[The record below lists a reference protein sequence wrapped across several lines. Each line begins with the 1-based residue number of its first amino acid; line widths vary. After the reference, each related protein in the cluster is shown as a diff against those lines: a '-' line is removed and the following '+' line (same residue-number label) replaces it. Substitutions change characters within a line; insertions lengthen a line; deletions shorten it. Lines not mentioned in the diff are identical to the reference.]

1 MLITLFNHYIRY
13 KCIKLSYW
21 RLAHML
27 KISMLAAWK
36 GEIGR
41 NGSWTVAQVR
51 PSSQPMA
58 GHGGMHC
65 HPSYMRKQK

>member
-1 MLITLFNHYIRY
+1 
-13 KCIKLSYW
+13 
-21 RLAHML
+21 ML